1 MFLDFLFKKKEH
13 NLGLDIGN
21 HLIKF
26 VIADS
31 KWTDNDRVLVNAK
44 VNFVGNIRIDKL
56 DDPILIQD
64 TVVKFL
70 DEHKIDRALT
80 KTIACISGP
89 NVIVRTIEETQ
100 RSKKDLEKD
109 KEEIVSK
116 YIPYGIDKAKYD
128 LIVLNQSL
136 PYDQNKMEL
145 LLISLLLEEV
155 VIVEDII
162 KNSNLQKVAVEFDL
176 LGAWRLLEG
185 INYKGS
191 FNSTTNMLIDF
202 GAVSTKI
209 TVFQDG
215 KMKLLRNLKIGAE
228 DLIKKFVETLAISK
242 EELLNN
248 INSLS
253 IDDAKYQNIFIKH
266 FESIIKEVKRT
277 ISTYK
282 SRYSVDFNEIYII
295 GGLSRIKNFDVY
307 LKRELEFNVERVNYE
322 YLKNVIKVD
331 KKYENE
337 FIENLVI
344 YVNAL
349 GLAIGHGQQRKV

>member
-1 MFLDFLFKKKEH
+1 MFLDFIFKKKEN

-31 KWTDNDRVLVNAK
+31 KWIDNDRVLSNAK
-44 VNFVGNIRIDKL
+44 VNFVGNIRIDNL
-56 DDPILIQD
+56 DDPNIIQE
-64 TVVKFL
+64 TIIKFL
-70 DEHKIDRALT
+70 DENKIDRSIT

-89 NVIVRTIEETQ
+89 NVIVRTLEETQ

-136 PYDQNKMEL
+136 PYDQSKMEL

-185 INYKGS
+185 INYKGN
-191 FNSTTNMLIDF
+191 FNSTVNMLIDF

-209 TVFQDG
+209 SVFQDG
-215 KMKLLRNLKIGAE
+215 KMKLLRNLKIGAD
-228 DLIKKFVETLAISK
+228 DLIKKIVEVLAISK

-248 INSLS
+248 FDNLS
-253 IDDAKYQNIFIKH
+253 IDDAKYKNIFTKH
-266 FESIIKEVKRT
+266 FESIIKEIKRT

-282 SRYSVDFNEIYII
+282 SRYSVNFNEIYII
-295 GGLSRIKNFDVY
+295 GGVSKIKNLDNY
-307 LKRELEFNVERVNYE
+307 LKRELEFNVENINYE
-322 YLKNVIKVD
+322 YLKNVIKLE

-337 FIENLVI
+337 FRENLSI

-349 GLAIGHGQQRKV
+349 GLALGHGQQRKT

>member
-1 MFLDFLFKKKEH
+1 MFLDFIFKKKEN

-31 KWTDNDRVLVNAK
+31 KWTDNDRVLSSAK
-44 VNFVGNIRIDKL
+44 VNFVGNIRIDNL
-56 DDPILIQD
+56 DDPNVIQE
-64 TVVKFL
+64 TIIKFL
-70 DEHKIDRALT
+70 DENKIDRALT

-136 PYDQNKMEL
+136 PYDQSKMEL

-185 INYKGS
+185 INYKGN
-191 FNSTTNMLIDF
+191 FNSTVNMLIDF

-209 TVFQDG
+209 SVFQEG
-215 KMKLLRNLKIGAE
+215 KMKLLRNLKIGAD
-228 DLIKKFVETLAISK
+228 DLIKRMVEVLAVSK
-242 EELLNN
+242 EELLN
-248 INSLS
+248 SFEELS

-266 FESIIKEVKRT
+266 FESIIKEIKRT

-295 GGLSRIKNFDVY
+295 GGVSKIKNLDNY
-307 LKRELEFNVERVNYE
+307 LKREIEFNVEKINYE
-322 YLKNVIKVD
+322 YLKNVIKVE

-337 FIENLVI
+337 FKENIAI

-349 GLAIGHGQQRKV
+349 GLALGHGQQRKT

>member
-1 MFLDFLFKKKEH
+1 MFLDFIFKKKEN

-31 KWTDNDRVLVNAK
+31 KWTDNDRVLSSAK
-44 VNFVGNIRIDKL
+44 VNFVGNIRIDNL
-56 DDPILIQD
+56 DDPNVIQE
-64 TVVKFL
+64 TIIKFL
-70 DEHKIDRALT
+70 DENKIDRALT

-136 PYDQNKMEL
+136 PYDQSKMEL

-185 INYKGS
+185 INYKGN
-191 FNSTTNMLIDF
+191 FNSTVNMLIDF

-209 TVFQDG
+209 SVFQEG
-215 KMKLLRNLKIGAE
+215 KMKLLRNLKIGAD
-228 DLIKKFVETLAISK
+228 DLIKRMVEVLAVSK
-242 EELLNN
+242 EELLN
-248 INSLS
+248 SFEELS

-266 FESIIKEVKRT
+266 FESIIKEIKRT

-295 GGLSRIKNFDVY
+295 GGVSKIKNLDNY
-307 LKRELEFNVERVNYE
+307 LKMEIEFNVEKINYE
-322 YLKNVIKVD
+322 YLKNVIKVE

-337 FIENLVI
+337 FKENIAI

-349 GLAIGHGQQRKV
+349 GLALGHGQQRKT

>member
-1 MFLDFLFKKKEH
+1 MFLDFLFKKKEN

-31 KWTDNDRVLVNAK
+31 KWVDNDRVLANAK
-44 VNFVGNIRIDKL
+44 VHFVGNIRIDNL
-56 DDPILIQD
+56 DDPNVIQE
-64 TVVKFL
+64 TIVKFL
-70 DEHKIDRALT
+70 DENKINRPLT

-89 NVIVRTIEETQ
+89 NVIVRTIEENQ
-100 RSKKDLEKD
+100 RSRKDLEKD

-136 PYDQNKMEL
+136 PYDQSKMEL

-162 KNSNLQKVAVEFDL
+162 RNSNLQKVAVEFDL

-185 INYKGS
+185 INYKAK

-209 TVFQDG
+209 VVFQDG
-215 KMKLLRNLKIGAE
+215 KMKLLRNLKIGAD
-228 DLIKKFVETLAISK
+228 DLIKKVVELLAISK
-242 EELLNN
+242 EDLLNN
-248 INSLS
+248 IDNLS
-253 IDDAKYQNIFIKH
+253 IDDSKYQNIFIKH
-266 FESIIKEVKRT
+266 FENIQIC
-277 ISTYK
+277 
-282 SRYSVDFNEIYII
+282 
-295 GGLSRIKNFDVY
+295 
-307 LKRELEFNVERVNYE
+307 
-322 YLKNVIKVD
+322 
-331 KKYENE
+331 
-337 FIENLVI
+337 
-344 YVNAL
+344 
-349 GLAIGHGQQRKV
+349 QRKHSSN

>member
-1 MFLDFLFKKKEH
+1 MFLDFIFKKKEN

-31 KWTDNDRVLVNAK
+31 KWTDNDRVLSSAK
-44 VNFVGNIRIDKL
+44 VNFVGNIRIDNL
-56 DDPILIQD
+56 DDPNVIQE
-64 TVVKFL
+64 TIIKFL
-70 DEHKIDRALT
+70 DENKIDRALT

-136 PYDQNKMEL
+136 PYDQSKMEL

-185 INYKGS
+185 INYKGN
-191 FNSTTNMLIDF
+191 FNSTVNMLIDF

-209 TVFQDG
+209 SVFQEG
-215 KMKLLRNLKIGAE
+215 KMKLLRNLKIGAD
-228 DLIKKFVETLAISK
+228 DLIKRMLEVLAVSK
-242 EELLNN
+242 EELLN
-248 INSLS
+248 SFEELS

-266 FESIIKEVKRT
+266 FESIIKEIKRT

-295 GGLSRIKNFDVY
+295 GGVSKIKNLDNY
-307 LKRELEFNVERVNYE
+307 LKREIEFNVEKINYE
-322 YLKNVIKVD
+322 YLKNVIKVE

-337 FIENLVI
+337 FKENIAI

-349 GLAIGHGQQRKV
+349 GLALGHGQQRKT

>member
-1 MFLDFLFKKKEH
+1 MFLDFIFKKKEN

-31 KWTDNDRVLVNAK
+31 KWTDNDRVLSSAK
-44 VNFVGNIRIDKL
+44 VNFVGNIRIDNL
-56 DDPILIQD
+56 DDPNVIQE
-64 TVVKFL
+64 TIIKFL
-70 DEHKIDRALT
+70 DENKIDRALT

-136 PYDQNKMEL
+136 PYDQSKMEL

-176 LGAWRLLEG
+176 LGA
-185 INYKGS
+185 
-191 FNSTTNMLIDF
+191 
-202 GAVSTKI
+202 
-209 TVFQDG
+209 
-215 KMKLLRNLKIGAE
+215 
-228 DLIKKFVETLAISK
+228 
-242 EELLNN
+242 
-248 INSLS
+248 
-253 IDDAKYQNIFIKH
+253 
-266 FESIIKEVKRT
+266 
-277 ISTYK
+277 
-282 SRYSVDFNEIYII
+282 
-295 GGLSRIKNFDVY
+295 
-307 LKRELEFNVERVNYE
+307 
-322 YLKNVIKVD
+322 
-331 KKYENE
+331 
-337 FIENLVI
+337 
-344 YVNAL
+344 
-349 GLAIGHGQQRKV
+349 